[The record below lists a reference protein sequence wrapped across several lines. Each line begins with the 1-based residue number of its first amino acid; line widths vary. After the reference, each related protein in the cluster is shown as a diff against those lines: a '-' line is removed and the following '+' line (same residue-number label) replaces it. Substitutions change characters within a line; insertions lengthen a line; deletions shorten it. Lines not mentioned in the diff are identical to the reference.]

1 MGCDD
6 LQKQEQRRLKMQ
18 LALPVDCPDMR
29 NNRSGIEKKKKNE
42 CVSSSGHLGGW
53 GIAAMRQ
60 VHEERK
66 NKKGVGVGKST

>member
-29 NNRSGIEKKKKNE
+29 NNRSGIEKKKKIS
-42 CVSSSGHLGGW
+42 VFPP
-53 GIAAMRQ
+53 
-60 VHEERK
+60 
-66 NKKGVGVGKST
+66 VGTWVDGALQL